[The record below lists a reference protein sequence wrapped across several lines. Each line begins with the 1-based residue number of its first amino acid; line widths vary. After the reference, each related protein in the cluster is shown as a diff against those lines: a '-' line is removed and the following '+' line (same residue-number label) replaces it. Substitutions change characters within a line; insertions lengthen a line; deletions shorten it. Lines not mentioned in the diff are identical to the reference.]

1 MSVNISED
9 LFYGNLISTLISYFF
24 LIK

>member
-9 LFYGNLISTLISYFF
+9 LFYDNLIST
-24 LIK
+24 

>member
-9 LFYGNLISTLISYFF
+9 LFYGNLIST
-24 LIK
+24 